1 MRLLFLGPPGV
12 GKGTQASGVA
22 AALGV
27 AHISTGDMFRHH
39 MSEGSRLGL
48 RVREII
54 ARGDLVPDSL
64 TTEMLLE
71 RLALPDAAGGYI
83 LDGFPRTLPQAVA
96 LDGAIGAGTLDAAV
110 VLEAPDEV
118 LVERMMARGRADDT
132 ESSVRNRL
140 VVYERETAPLIAFY
154 RDRGIVVAVSGTG
167 RIETITDRI
176 VGALAD
182 LRRA

>member
-12 GKGTQASGVA
+12 GKGTQAARVST
-22 AALGV
+22 ALGV

-39 MSEGSRLGL
+39 MSQGTPLGR
-48 RVREII
+48 RVKEII

-83 LDGFPRTLPQAVA
+83 LDGFPRTLAQAGA
-96 LDGAIGAGTLDAAV
+96 LDEAMGAATLDAAV

-118 LVERMMARGRADDT
+118 LVERMMARGRSDDT

-140 VVYERETAPLIAFY
+140 AVYERETAPLIDFY
-154 RDRGIVVAVSGTG
+154 RDRGIAVLVSGTG
-167 RIETITDRI
+167 RIETITERI
-176 VGALAD
+176 VRALAG